1 MLRPSKPVIT
11 IVNYRNEQKNEWK
24 STKAKRIAQVSFQ
37 VKIDASNGSTTARS
51 ETREIQNT
59 TIDASLSQ

>member
-1 MLRPSKPVIT
+1 M
-11 IVNYRNEQKNEWK
+11 IVKLLQRTKNKWK

-37 VKIDASNGSTTARS
+37 VKIDASYGSTRAESKTA
-51 ETREIQNT
+51 EIQNT